1 MSISLLALPEI
12 VPEKNGEFD
21 VEFDIA
27 ATGYMKTLGVQ
38 KIEVFSLGGGRLA
51 LYESTDSNYA
61 DILLTQGAFQL
72 FQRCGLQRGPRPL
85 LLRRCNVLCR
95 RQHRQRYRNVHHRRA
110 ARINCGAV
118 KERGKEG
125 SPLCGEEWRA
135 EKPIRIH
142 DLTDDGGRS

>member
-1 MSISLLALPEI
+1 MKKKSWCCILAVIVMLMTVSTGALAQSTKASEYIITCFAEI

-61 DILLTQGAFQL
+61 DILLTQGAF
-72 FQRCGLQRGPRPL
+72 
-85 LLRRCNVLCR
+85 
-95 RQHRQRYRNVHHRRA
+95 RYSN
-110 ARINCGAV
+110 AV
-118 KERGKEG
+118 DCKGV
-125 SPLCGEEWRA
+125 P
-135 EKPIRIH
+135 
-142 DLTDDGGRS
+142 GRSYYAVVTFYAGDNTGSDTVTFTTDAQRV